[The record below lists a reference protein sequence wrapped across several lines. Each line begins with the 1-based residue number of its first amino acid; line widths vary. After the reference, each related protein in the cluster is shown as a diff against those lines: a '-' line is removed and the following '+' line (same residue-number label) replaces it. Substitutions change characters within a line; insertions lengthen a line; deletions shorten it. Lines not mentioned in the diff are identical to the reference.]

1 MLTINIVRGYMSSE
15 YMEKLEAFVAP
26 FGLNITA
33 GRMVVTL

>member
-15 YMEKLEAFVAP
+15 YMEELEAFVSP

-33 GRMVVTL
+33 GRMVVAL